1 MIIDFRMR
9 PPARGFL
16 NIGVYDNVE
25 RTARLTE
32 CFSLKQAPSVTQ
44 KSPELMLQEM
54 DAAGVTLGVIPGR
67 IGHFKGSISNDDII
81 KLLDDFPGRFVGT
94 AGLDASQKE
103 ESLDEIERTVLNGPL
118 KGVCL
123 EPGALANPLY
133 ADDPGIYPIYETCE
147 KHGIPVIL
155 MLGGR
160 AGPDITY
167 SDPKIINRIA
177 ADFPKTNFII
187 SHGGWPWVQQI
198 LGVCFFQK
206 NIYLCPDM
214 YLFNCSGV
222 ADYVMA
228 ANNFLQDRFLYGSAY
243 PLMPIVDCARHFQT
257 LFKPEVLPKLLWK
270 NAAKVLKLD
279 LPENA

>member
-25 RTARLTE
+25 RTAKLTE
-32 CFSLKQAPSVTQ
+32 CFSMKQAPSVAQ

-54 DAAGVTLGVIPGR
+54 DTAGVTMGVIPGR
-67 IGHFKGSISNDDII
+67 NGHFKGTISNDDII
-81 KLLDDFPGRFVGT
+81 KLLGDFPGRFVGT
-94 AGLDASQKE
+94 AGLNASKKE
-103 ESLDEIERTVLNGPL
+103 EAIDEIERTVLNGPL
-118 KGVCL
+118 KGVSM
-123 EPGALANPLY
+123 EPGALDKPMY
-133 ADDPGIYPIYETCE
+133 ADDPRIYPIYEKCE
-147 KHGIPVIL
+147 KHQIPVIL

-198 LGVCFFQK
+198 LGVCFFHIPLPGHVPLQ
-206 NIYLCPDM
+206 LQR
-214 YLFNCSGV
+214 SGRLHHGRQQLHAGPLPLRLSLS
-222 ADYVMA
+222 ADA
-228 ANNFLQDRFLYGSAY
+228 HRGLRGALQDVVQAGSPAETD
-243 PLMPIVDCARHFQT
+243 VEKRCKSTQA
-257 LFKPEVLPKLLWK
+257 
-270 NAAKVLKLD
+270 
-279 LPENA
+279 

>member
-16 NIGVYDNVE
+16 NIGVYDDVA
-25 RTARLTE
+25 RTAKLTE
-32 CFSLKQAPSVTQ
+32 CFSMKQAPSVAQ

-54 DAAGVTLGVIPGR
+54 DTAGVTMGVIPGR
-67 IGHFKGSISNDDII
+67 NGHFKGSISNDDIM
-81 KLLDDFPGRFVGT
+81 
-94 AGLDASQKE
+94 
-103 ESLDEIERTVLNGPL
+103 
-118 KGVCL
+118 
-123 EPGALANPLY
+123 Y
-133 ADDPGIYPIYETCE
+133 ADDPRIYPIYDLCE
-147 KHGIPVIL
+147 QHRIPVIL

-214 YLFNCSGV
+214 YLFNCSGA
-222 ADYVMA
+222 ADYIMA
-228 ANNFLQDRFLYGSAY
+228 ANNFMQDRFLFGTAY
-243 PLMPIVDCARHFQT
+243 PLMPIVDCVSHFKG
-257 LFKPEVLPKLLWK
+257 LFKPEVLPKLLYK
-270 NAAKVLKLD
+270 NAAKLLNIE
-279 LPENA
+279 LPEEA